1 MSEINAT
8 KPPVWFWIL
17 AVLFVLWNLM
27 GVANY
32 LMSVTAT
39 PESLTAQGMDA
50 AQIEFMLNIPPL
62 YAAVFALAVW
72 TGLAASILF
81 ILRRRLA
88 VPAFLISLLFVLS
101 SFAFDFIGGT
111 FEVLGTPYLMI
122 MIFVVVAAV
131 VEYFYARRVRGLGF
145 LR

>member
-1 MSEINAT
+1 MSEINAM
-8 KPPVWFWIL
+8 KPPIWYWVL
-17 AVLFVLWNLM
+17 AVIFVLWNLM

-39 PESLTAQGMDA
+39 PESLSAQGMDPV
-50 AQIEFMLNIPPL
+50 QIEFMLNIPPL

-81 ILRRRLA
+81 ILRMRLA
-88 VPAFLISLLFVLS
+88 VPAFLLSLLFVLL
-101 SFAFDFIGGT
+101 SFAFDFMGGT
-111 FEVLGTPYLMI
+111 FDVLGTPYLVI

-131 VEYFYARRVRGLGF
+131 FEYFSSRTIRGRGF